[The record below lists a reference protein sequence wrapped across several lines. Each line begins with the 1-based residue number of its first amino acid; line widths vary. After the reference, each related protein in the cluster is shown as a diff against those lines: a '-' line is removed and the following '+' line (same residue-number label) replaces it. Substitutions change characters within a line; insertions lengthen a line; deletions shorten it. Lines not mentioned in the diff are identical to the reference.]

1 MQYNQYN
8 VTIQRVFMHAVGQL
22 LSWPIPS
29 LYDEKIHWD
38 PARIWTWVFS
48 QMLLPCNWATG
59 ALALEQRVGGI
70 YIHRHSSI
78 LRLDLFLYSA
88 WLVSKQLT
96 VLSTEVLFCCN
107 HSELGIGSNFAWV
120 SGEMHFAFGQS
131 VCTVCVVCVCVWRA
145 GGGGEGV
152 GRAGRQSARLS
163 TIPTVSKWWV
173 TPQGKWV
180 SGHWS

>member
-1 MQYNQYN
+1 M
-8 VTIQRVFMHAVGQL
+8 V
-22 LSWPIPS
+22 
-29 LYDEKIHWD
+29 
-38 PARIWTWVFS
+38 
-48 QMLLPCNWATG
+48 
-59 ALALEQRVGGI
+59 

-131 VCTVCVVCVCVWRA
+131 VCTVCVCVCVCMC
-145 GGGGEGV
+145 GGGDSLQV
-152 GRAGRQSARLS
+152 SPLFQQCQSDEWLPRVNEFLVIGPS
-163 TIPTVSKWWV
+163 DSSPNLKLYSVLQT
-173 TPQGKWV
+173 
-180 SGHWS
+180 HFDYH